1 MCIYMIDSC
10 ARHILETCHRAASAE
25 CCVLAECGYR
35 RYPCTSESIVIY
47 DYVKCEYSSKTFPT
61 LLKLL

>member
-35 RYPCTSESIVIY
+35 RYPCTSESIM
-47 DYVKCEYSSKTFPT
+47 
-61 LLKLL
+61 